1 MIPTLAIIT
10 LVLVAAAAQQVN
22 ISSEGGCLR
31 CGGPCLDSVTDA
43 LPNCIAP
50 LLAAAGAAVS

>member
-1 MIPTLAIIT
+1 M
-10 LVLVAAAAQQVN
+10 AQQVN

-43 LPNCIAP
+43 LPSCIAP
-50 LLAAAGAAVS
+50 LLAAAGAAVKAGIY